1 MKIYWLFIIL
11 IFINSCGFKVI
22 NINENLKIDVVE
34 INSEGEKKI
43 NYILKNKINYSLNQ
57 NKDLEDSK
65 PVIIKLKTLKNKTIK
80 EKNIKNEITK
90 YNVSLQID
98 VEVHNI
104 NNQKK
109 IFFTL
114 KDEDNYN
121 VDTQSSV
128 TTNNEKS
135 TIKTLSKRLA
145 EEVINM
151 ISNRIND
158 L

>member
-65 PVIIKLKTLKNKTIK
+65 PVIIKLKTLKNKIIK

>member
-65 PVIIKLKTLKNKTIK
+65 SLIIKLKTLKNKKIK

>member
-22 NINENLKIDVVE
+22 NINEDLKIDVVE

-114 KDEDNYN
+114 KDEGNYN

-128 TTNNEKS
+128 TTNNEKN